1 MEVYQ
6 EEASMI
12 IDEEEDLTEAMIE
25 IEMEA
30 EEIEDIIMIEME
42 EDLEMIDITT
52 IDKGN
57 LFIL

>member
-1 MEVYQ
+1 MEDYQ

-12 IDEEEDLTEAMIE
+12 IDEEEDLIGAMIE
-25 IEMEA
+25 IETEA
-30 EEIEDIIMIEME
+30 EEIEDIIMIEMA

-57 LFIL
+57 LFI

>member
-30 EEIEDIIMIEME
+30 EEIEDIIMIEMA

-57 LFIL
+57 LFI

>member
-6 EEASMI
+6 EGASMI

-25 IEMEA
+25 IKLEA

-57 LFIL
+57 LFI

>member
-1 MEVYQ
+1 MEDYQ

-12 IDEEEDLTEAMIE
+12 IDEEEDLIGAMIE

-30 EEIEDIIMIEME
+30 EEIEDIIMIEMA

-57 LFIL
+57 LFI